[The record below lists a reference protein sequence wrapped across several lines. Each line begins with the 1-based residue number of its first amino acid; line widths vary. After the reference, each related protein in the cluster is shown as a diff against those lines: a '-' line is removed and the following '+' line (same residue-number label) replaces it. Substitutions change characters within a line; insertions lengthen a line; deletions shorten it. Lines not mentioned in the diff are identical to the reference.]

1 MQNDMNFT
9 KNEFWI
15 QFLDLEK
22 KKKQLMHETICKYE
36 ILSSNLILDL
46 RLKS

>member
-22 KKKQLMHETICKYE
+22 KKATYAWN
-36 ILSSNLILDL
+36 NL
-46 RLKS
+46 

>member
-22 KKKQLMHETICKYE
+22 KK
-36 ILSSNLILDL
+36 SNLCMKQFVNM
-46 RLKS
+46 RF